1 MIHQLFLNSFYNPEQ
16 LNSAQTQCICRV
28 QAMSKERHQCR
39 ESLLHPHIL
48 LQQQF
53 HKEFHSFLFTQ
64 TNYKC
69 KRLHKQ
75 LLDFLTNTRQ
85 SVQKRFLSLSVQSTI
100 HNEMCSHW
108 GRWHFDWI
116 SVLRTRQRHMFP
128 ICTFPSPKGSLTY
141 GSVGQKHF
149 GFQGLHLKQSK
160 AIRSFL
166 LHQ

>member
-48 LQQQF
+48 LQQF

-85 SVQKRFLSLSVQSTI
+85 SVQKRFLSLCSQQSTMKCAATEGGGI
-100 HNEMCSHW
+100 LTEYLCCVLDSDTC
-108 GRWHFDWI
+108 FQ
-116 SVLRTRQRHMFP
+116 SVRFLR
-128 ICTFPSPKGSLTY
+128 PKGRSHMAALDRNTL
-141 GSVGQKHF
+141 
-149 GFQGLHLKQSK
+149 GFKDYT
-160 AIRSFL
+160 
-166 LHQ
+166 